1 MKNAS
6 QSDEKLLYSKVQMS
20 QICVCTVQKQFHG
33 YIKRGPS
40 RMMYQG
46 EHLSGSF
53 FVLSVID
60 IILETKELEKFHGQ
74 EGKVFVKAL
83 AVTIK
88 KLP

>member
-1 MKNAS
+1 
-6 QSDEKLLYSKVQMS
+6 
-20 QICVCTVQKQFHG
+20 
-33 YIKRGPS
+33 
-40 RMMYQG
+40 MYQG